1 MGQKSNPW
9 KTSVAGVVLGLGG
22 LAIAAV
28 TEWQVDATGQVS
40 LFGTFMGPSL
50 VVLGLGLGL
59 FPGARQEQREGS
71 FMLAPHA
78 QALLTPRAWG
88 GIALMAG
95 LVNLAQLIGL

>member
-1 MGQKSNPW
+1 MGRKSNPW
-9 KTSVAGVVLGLGG
+9 KAYLAGVVLGLVG
-22 LAIAAV
+22 LAIAGI

-59 FPGARQEQREGS
+59 FPGARREQREGS

-78 QALLTPRAWG
+78 EALLTPRTWG
-88 GIALMAG
+88 GIAVMAG
-95 LVNLAQLIGL
+95 LVNLGQLIGL